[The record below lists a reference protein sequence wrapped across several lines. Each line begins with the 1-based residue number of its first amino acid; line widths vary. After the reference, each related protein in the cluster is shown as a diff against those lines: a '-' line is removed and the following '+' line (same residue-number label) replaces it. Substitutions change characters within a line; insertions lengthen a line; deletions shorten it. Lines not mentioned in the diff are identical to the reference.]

1 MHKQLLSVGFY
12 HISSPT
18 LDPTVKVPWI
28 HSGTARAKMSL
39 TKMFLESSRTRN
51 IDTLNANL
59 ARSYVAAM
67 S

>member
-1 MHKQLLSVGFY
+1 MHKQLLAVGFS

-28 HSGTARAKMSL
+28 RSATARAKTSL
-39 TKMFLESSRTRN
+39 TKMFLEFSRTRTG
-51 IDTLNANL
+51 DTVNANL
-59 ARSYVAAM
+59 AGSYVAAM

>member
-1 MHKQLLSVGFY
+1 MHKQLLAVGFS

-28 HSGTARAKMSL
+28 PSGTARAKTSL
-39 TKMFLESSRTRN
+39 TKMFLEFSRTRTG
-51 IDTLNANL
+51 DTVNANL
-59 ARSYVAAM
+59 AGSYVAAM